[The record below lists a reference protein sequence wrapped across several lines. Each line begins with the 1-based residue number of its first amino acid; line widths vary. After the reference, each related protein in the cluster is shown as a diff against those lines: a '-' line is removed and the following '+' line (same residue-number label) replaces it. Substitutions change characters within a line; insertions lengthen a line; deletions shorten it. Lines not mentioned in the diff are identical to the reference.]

1 MVILFVPGRICLF
14 GEHSD
19 WAGGYRRVNPAIR
32 RGRTLIVG
40 TEQGIYA
47 HVAPHPGTLAI
58 TATTPDGTRRGPV
71 EIPMQA
77 EALLA
82 QARTGDFWSY
92 AAGTAYQMLTRFG
105 VDGLRI
111 DNFRTTLPVKK
122 GLSSSAAICVLV
134 ARAFNRVYN
143 LGLSVRDEMELAYQG
158 EITTP
163 SRCGRMDQG
172 CAFGGR
178 PLLMTFDGDDLYTEE
193 VMPGGAIHLVLVDL
207 GAQKDTQRILAD
219 LNSAY
224 PVARTAIHQ
233 GVQELLGPINERI
246 VDEAQQALKAGDAQ
260 RLGELM
266 TEAQALFD
274 RCAMPASPQELAAP
288 ILHRVLSY
296 PALGPHIWGGK
307 GVGSQGDGSAQF
319 VARSRADQQ
328 AVIDIL
334 RQELGLSA
342 IALTIGGSSPV
353 RRALIPAA
361 GFGTRMFPAS
371 KAVRKEFFPVVGRD
385 GIARPAILLIV
396 EEALSAGVE
405 DVVIIVQ
412 PEDRPLFEGF
422 FHQPISPEQYARLPE
437 PLRRSADRLAEIG
450 ARVSFVE
457 QDRQDGFGHAV
468 YCARDAVGDG
478 AFLLLLGD
486 HLYHTTGPLSCA
498 AQLME
503 AYREH
508 GADLVGLQVEPEDQ
522 LAHRGVVA
530 GAWREPGRLLE
541 IAHFIEKPS
550 PEEGRRRARV
560 EGLPDGHYLALSGQY
575 ILSPQIFD
583 LLGRS
588 IEEGRRERGEYQ
600 LTTALDL
607 LCRQGEFLGLVVDG
621 KTYDI
626 GQPGLYL
633 GTLQALSG

>member
-1 MVILFVPGRICLF
+1 MILFVPGRICLF

-32 RGRTLIVG
+32 RGHTLIAG

-47 HVAPHPGTLAI
+47 SVAPYPGMLSI
-58 TATTPDGTRRGPV
+58 TATTPDGERHGPV

-77 EALLA
+77 EALLT

-105 VDGLRI
+105 VDGLRV
-111 DNFRTTLPVKK
+111 DNFRTTLPVRK
-122 GLSSSAAICVLV
+122 GLSSSAAICVLI
-134 ARAFNRVYN
+134 ARAFNRLYN

-224 PVARTAIHQ
+224 PAARTAIHR

-246 VDEAQQALKAGDAQ
+246 VDEAQRALRAGDAR

-274 RCAMPASPQELAAP
+274 CYAMPASPQELAAP

-334 RQELGLSA
+334 RQELGMSA
-342 IALTIGGSSPV
+342 IPLTIGRSPPV

-371 KAVRKEFFPVVGRD
+371 KAIRKEFFPVVGRD

-437 PLRRSADRLAEIG
+437 PQRRSADRLAEIG

-457 QDRQDGFGHAV
+457 QARQDGFGHAV

-478 AFLLLLGD
+478 PFLLLLGD
-486 HLYHTTGPLSCA
+486 HLYHTAGPLSCA

-508 GADLVGLQVEPEDQ
+508 GADLVGLQVEPEEQ

-530 GAWREPGRLLE
+530 GVWREPGRLLE
-541 IAHFIEKPS
+541 ITHFIEKPA

-560 EGLPDGHYLALSGQY
+560 DGVPDRHYLALSGQY
-575 ILSPQIFD
+575 ILSPQVFD
-583 LLGRS
+583 LLRRS
-588 IEEGRRERGEYQ
+588 IDEGRRERGEYQ

-607 LCRQGEFLGLVVDG
+607 RCRQGEFLGLVVDG